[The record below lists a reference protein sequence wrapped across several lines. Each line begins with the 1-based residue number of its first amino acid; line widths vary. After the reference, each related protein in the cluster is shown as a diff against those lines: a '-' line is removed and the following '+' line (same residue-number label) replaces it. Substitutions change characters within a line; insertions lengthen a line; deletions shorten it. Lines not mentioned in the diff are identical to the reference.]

1 MHGAVMFAKN
11 FSCLPCSSFDSI
23 EVSVVKYRPVGSVRI
38 IVQTSLGI
46 YEAWK
51 HDTCLVDLLHSGN
64 HIILDISEYLCFCIV
79 HCFV

>member
-1 MHGAVMFAKN
+1 MFAKN

-46 YEAWK
+46 YEA
-51 HDTCLVDLLHSGN
+51 
-64 HIILDISEYLCFCIV
+64 
-79 HCFV
+79 